1 MTIERVHE
9 LKSIYEKEVIYFGNI
24 DFPNTQAKFQTV
36 VDFLNEIEAVIKENE
51 ELKAQLQVL
60 EDQARDRV
68 REAAAAREGEGC
80 CD

>member
-1 MTIERVHE
+1 MTIERVNE

-36 VDFLNEIEAVIKENE
+36 VDFLNEIEAVIKERD
-51 ELKAQLQVL
+51 ELKAQIQVM
-60 EDQARDRV
+60 EEKAR
-68 REAAAAREGEGC
+68 EKIIQAAAAREEC